1 MFRLLAV
8 IRLSFRLGQTLRQAN
23 RKQLLIIIPA

>member
-23 RKQLLIIIPA
+23 SQRLAIIVLA